1 MYAVLMLGVVWT
13 KPDGDGGDGE
23 MVGGEGD
30 EGDEGD
36 EANDEGRALDWPGR
50 VAWIGWAAA
59 GRRADGQTGR
69 RADRQTGGGAGAH
82 HRPCRQAK
90 AETAVGQPK

>member
-36 EANDEGRALDWPGR
+36 EANDEGRALDWPGG
-50 VAWIGWAAA
+50 VDWLGSGW
-59 GRRADGQTGR
+59 QTGR
-69 RADRQTGGGAGAH
+69 RADWQTGGGAGAH